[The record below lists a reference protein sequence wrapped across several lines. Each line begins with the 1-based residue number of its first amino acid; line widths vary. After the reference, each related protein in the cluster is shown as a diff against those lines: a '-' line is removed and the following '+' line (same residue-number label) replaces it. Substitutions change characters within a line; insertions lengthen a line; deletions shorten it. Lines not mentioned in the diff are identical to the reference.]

1 MKKALLIL
9 LIYLPLHSIAQLTN
23 AEDVKPFCSN
33 HVHVKTGDRELH
45 DIVHDVLHVYDF
57 QDLTIDVYR
66 MPSGSDY
73 KAMVTRVGEKH
84 FKIYLQPTGH
94 YSKALLHEA
103 WHIKQM
109 LDGDLE
115 VHGHAYEWKG
125 EIYTDIAYRKRHHE
139 QEAYK
144 ESKKLAFI
152 LRMSQ
157 NNKYNHKH

>member
-9 LIYLPLHSIAQLTN
+9 LIYLPLQSNAQVTKV
-23 AEDVKPFCSN
+23 EDVKPFCTN

-66 MPSGSDY
+66 MPSGSNH
-73 KAMVTRVGEKH
+73 KAMVTREGEKH
-84 FKIYLQPTGH
+84 FKIYLEPSGH
-94 YSKALLHEA
+94 YSNALLHEA

-109 LDGDLE
+109 LEGDLE

-125 EIYTDIAYRKRHHE
+125 KIYTDIAYRKRHHE

-144 ESKKLAFI
+144 ESKKLASI
-152 LRMSQ
+152 LRLSQ
-157 NNKYNHKH
+157 KHKH

>member
-9 LIYLPLHSIAQLTN
+9 LIYLPLQSNAQVTKV
-23 AEDVKPFCSN
+23 EDVKPFCSN
-33 HVHVKTGDRELH
+33 KISVMSGSFELYQL
-45 DIVHDVLHVYDF
+45 VHDVAHVYDF

-66 MPSGSDY
+66 MPSGSKY
-73 KAMVTRVGEKH
+73 KAMVTRAGEKH
-84 FKIYLQPTGH
+84 FKIYVTPNGQYT
-94 YSKALLHEA
+94 KALLHEA

>member
-1 MKKALLIL
+1 
-9 LIYLPLHSIAQLTN
+9 
-23 AEDVKPFCSN
+23 
-33 HVHVKTGDRELH
+33 
-45 DIVHDVLHVYDF
+45 
-57 QDLTIDVYR
+57 
-66 MPSGSDY
+66 
-73 KAMVTRVGEKH
+73 
-84 FKIYLQPTGH
+84 
-94 YSKALLHEA
+94 LHEA

-125 EIYTDIAYRKRHHE
+125 EIYTDISYRKRHHE